1 MSKMKIPDYYRQFQN
16 QPAKEEEEVKKPEQ
30 KTQPQKPEEKKEPP
44 VSKETSKVKDK
55 TFLFQ
60 GNGFTVDHLED
71 WQDKTLYTITGPVT
85 DGIQHNVIITI
96 DKENPFD
103 TLIEYAD
110 WHIKTLENEL
120 KGCTLLKQGE
130 TKLTNGTDAYEAIF
144 KWYPTDELRIYQ
156 QQIYVIVENVAYKLT
171 ASFTKKTR
179 KTLGPQ
185 VERMMLSFNPVPK
198 SEKNNELKK

>member
-1 MSKMKIPDYYRQFQN
+1 MDIPEYYKQFQN
-16 QPAKEEEEVKKPEQ
+16 QPPKKEEEQKKSEQKEQPSQKPEQ
-30 KTQPQKPEEKKEPP
+30 KQETQKLSQSP
-44 VSKETSKVKDK
+44 SVKDK
-55 TFLFQ
+55 TVLYQ
-60 GNGFTVDHLED
+60 GNGFTIDQLED

-85 DGIQHNVIITI
+85 DGVQHNVIITV

-103 TLIEYAD
+103 TLVEYAE

-130 TKLTNGTDAYEAIF
+130 TKLINGTDAYEAIF

-156 QQIYVIVENVAYKLT
+156 QQIYVLVEKIAYQLT

-185 VERMMLSFNPVPK
+185 VERMMLSFSPVPK
-198 SEKNNELKK
+198 SEKNNEVKK